1 MKNKIFNILSW
12 VFAILPIIIIILTYE
27 KLPNMI
33 PMQWG
38 SDGVVNR
45 YDDKNSIWIIG
56 CLGIILRIFFIIL
69 PKIDPKRKNYN
80 KFQGF
85 YEGFTLFMMTFI
97 FIITSI
103 IIFESLYPNRI
114 NIDRVISIL
123 LGVFFIIIGNY
134 MPKIKPNFFMGIK
147 NPWTISNED
156 VWKKTHRLG
165 GKIFFI
171 IGICI
176 TLIGFILNRKISFII
191 TIFIFIACI
200 VLYVM
205 SYIWYKKIEKQIK

>member
-12 VFAILPIIIIILTYE
+12 VFAIVPIIIIILTYE

-38 SDGVVNR
+38 YDGMVNR

-56 CLGIILRIFFIIL
+56 CLGIILKIFFIIL

-85 YEGFTLFMMTFI
+85 YEGFTLFMIIFI

-103 IIFESLYPNRI
+103 TIFESLYPNRI

-147 NPWTISNED
+147 TPWTISNED

-171 IGICI
+171 IGIFI

>member
-12 VFAILPIIIIILTYE
+12 VFAIVPIIIIILTYE

-38 SDGVVNR
+38 YDGMVNR

-56 CLGIILRIFFIIL
+56 CLGIILKIFFIIL

-85 YEGFTLFMMTFI
+85 YEGFTLFMIIFI

-103 IIFESLYPNRI
+103 TIFESLYPNRI

-171 IGICI
+171 IGIFI